1 MQVNNNLSRQNQDK
15 VIAYTAGN
23 NDVKLS
29 PNIVRQYLVSGNGAV
44 TDQEVTFFIHLC
56 KGQGLNPFL
65 KEAYL
70 IKYGDRQPAT
80 MVVSK
85 EAFMRRAEK
94 NEAYD
99 GNEAGVIVLDQ
110 QGNVLYRRGTFYN
123 KNTEQLLGG
132 WAEVYKKGI
141 SHPIYID
148 VNIDEYMGKKND
160 GTPNSTWASKPST
173 MIRKVALVQA
183 LREAFP
189 NDLNQMYT
197 EEEMNVSVP
206 LDTTPIEQPD
216 IRQIPQQEPQAIP
229 QSIQQQ
235 TQIPQDQYYQQ
246 AEPQFVQSKHQQ
258 DVMMERPSF
267 V

>member
-1 MQVNNNLSRQNQDK
+1 MQVNNNLSNKRERVVEYK
-15 VIAYTAGN
+15 SGN
-23 NDVKLS
+23 DTVKLS
-29 PNIVRQYLVSGNGAV
+29 PKIVREFLVNGNGAV

-65 KEAYL
+65 RECYL

-85 EAFMRRAEK
+85 EAFMKRAER

-99 GNEAGVIVLDQ
+99 GNEAGIIILDQ

-141 SHPIYID
+141 SHPTYID
-148 VNIDEYMGKKND
+148 VNIDEYIGKKND
-160 GTPNSTWASKPST
+160 GTPNSMWASKPAT
-173 MIRKVALVQA
+173 MIRKVALAQA

-189 NDLNQMYT
+189 NELSQLFT
-197 EEEMNVSVP
+197 EEEMNVDVQ
-206 LDTTPIEQPD
+206 LDSTPIEQPD
-216 IRQIPQQEPQAIP
+216 VQAIPQSEPQAIP
-229 QSIQQQ
+229 QSIPQQ
-235 TQIPQDQYYQQ
+235 TQITQEPYCQERQT
-246 AEPQFVQSKHQQ
+246 APQFVQQQ
-258 DVMMERPSF
+258 QEVMMERPSF

>member
-1 MQVNNNLSRQNQDK
+1 MQVNNNLSNKRERVVEYK
-15 VIAYTAGN
+15 SGN
-23 NDVKLS
+23 DTVKLS
-29 PNIVRQYLVSGNGAV
+29 PKIVREFLVNGNGAV

-216 IRQIPQQEPQAIP
+216 VQAIPQSEPQAIP
-229 QSIQQQ
+229 QSIPQQ
-235 TQIPQDQYYQQ
+235 TQIPQEPYCQERQT
-246 AEPQFVQSKHQQ
+246 APQFVQQQ
-258 DVMMERPSF
+258 QEVMMERPSF